1 MRGAAFAKRT
11 DAQPSEAGK
20 SLSKRRGAVIIQPS
34 SPSDLSPSMAQ
45 LSIDDRSPLDSSA
58 APTIVPGR
66 RARARWLPAA
76 ALLAPS
82 LLFLIAFTYWPI
94 ARVVTES
101 LIVGRF
107 ADHAFG
113 LGNYQRLFADPHFAR
128 AAWNNLAY
136 AAGTIVPSLCLALAF
151 ALALRESTRLNAVL
165 RALVVMPLLIPLV
178 AAAALFSFILLPGDG
193 LLDFYLARFGLGMV
207 NWLGDPDLAL
217 GSVIAITVWKN
228 TGYYMLFFL
237 AGLAGVPQDLLDAAT
252 IDGAGAWRRFRAIT
266 LPLLGPTFGFVV
278 PIALLNALTQI
289 DHVITVTQGGP
300 SDATNLLL
308 YYIYQQAAQNYD
320 TGLASS
326 ATVLSVGALLALSI
340 ISFRTLERGI
350 HYES

>member
-1 MRGAAFAKRT
+1 VTSLLIETRSRPSKITAKAGSVQPARG
-11 DAQPSEAGK
+11 
-20 SLSKRRGAVIIQPS
+20 
-34 SPSDLSPSMAQ
+34 
-45 LSIDDRSPLDSSA
+45 
-58 APTIVPGR
+58 
-66 RARARWLPAA
+66 RWLPAIV
-76 ALLAPS
+76 LLAPS
-82 LLFLIAFTYWPI
+82 LVFLTAFTYWPI
-94 ARVVTES
+94 ARVIGES
-101 LIVGRF
+101 LAVGRF
-107 ADHAFG
+107 AGQQAIG

-128 AAWNNLAY
+128 AGWNNVVY
-136 AAGTIVPSLCLALAF
+136 AAGTIGPSLCLALLF
-151 ALALRESTRLNAVL
+151 ALALREATRLNAVL
-165 RALVVMPLLIPLV
+165 RTLLVMPLLIPLV
-178 AAAALFSFILLPGDG
+178 AAAALFNFILLPGDG
-193 LLDFYLARFGLGMV
+193 LLDFYLAKLGVRMI

-252 IDGAGAWRRFRAIT
+252 IDGAGPLRRLRAIT

-278 PIALLNALTQI
+278 PIALVNALTQI
-289 DHVITVTQGGP
+289 DHVVTVTQSGP

-326 ATVLSVGALLALSI
+326 ATVISVAALLALSW

>member
-1 MRGAAFAKRT
+1 LFVDDT
-11 DAQPSEAGK
+11 S
-20 SLSKRRGAVIIQPS
+20 
-34 SPSDLSPSMAQ
+34 Q
-45 LSIDDRSPLDSSA
+45 LTEISSA
-58 APTIVPGR
+58 VRGR
-66 RARARWLPAA
+66 RLRASWLPAA

-82 LLFLIAFTYWPI
+82 LVFLIAFTYWPI
-94 ARVVTES
+94 VRVLVDS
-101 LIVGRF
+101 FLVGRF
-107 ADHAFG
+107 ADHQAG

-128 AAWNNLAY
+128 AAWNNVVY
-136 AAGTIVPSLCLALAF
+136 AVGTIVPSLCLALLF
-151 ALALRESTRLNAVL
+151 ALALRETTRLTAVL
-165 RALVVMPLLIPLV
+165 RTLIVMPLLIPLV
-178 AAAALFSFILLPGDG
+178 AAAALFTFVLLPGDG

-217 GSVIAITVWKN
+217 GSMIAITIWKN

-237 AGLAGVPQDLLDAAT
+237 AGVAGVPQDLLDAAT
-252 IDGAGAWRRFRAIT
+252 IDGAGAIRRFRAVT

-289 DHVITVTQGGP
+289 DHVVMVTQGGP

-326 ATVLSVGALLALSI
+326 ATVVSVAALLALSF
-340 ISFRTLERGI
+340 ISLRMLERGI